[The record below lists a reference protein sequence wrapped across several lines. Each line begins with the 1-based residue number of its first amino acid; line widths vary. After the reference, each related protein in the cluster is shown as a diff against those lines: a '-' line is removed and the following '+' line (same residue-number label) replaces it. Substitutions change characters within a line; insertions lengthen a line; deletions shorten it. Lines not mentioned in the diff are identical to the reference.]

1 MDGHRMRAAGLF
13 DRRLDALS
21 TMRTA
26 LADDRTKYE
35 RACRG
40 KATTGRGIGVAFLRA
55 ELVWF
60 VQTLQIDNETTPE
73 CRMLAMGMKTRAH
86 RVARELDQIDEDARR
101 GGIYPGAMRDLK
113 RQYGVEP

>member
-1 MDGHRMRAAGLF
+1 M
-13 DRRLDALS
+13 
-21 TMRTA
+21 
-26 LADDRTKYE
+26 
-35 RACRG
+35 
-40 KATTGRGIGVAFLRA
+40 VFLRA

-73 CRMLAMGMKTRAH
+73 CRMLATGMKTRAH

-113 RQYGVEP
+113 RQLWTGALSGRKKRPLGLLQAA